1 MLTTRCGS
9 FLPTEPNANVDV
21 GLLIGLNR
29 RVVVTFLEDIEIKA
43 TLHVLVIDADKVV
56 SGLRLLFNDYRLLK
70 HLPTLQIGRSRSKY
84 FGVLLLQLETATI

>member
-1 MLTTRCGS
+1 MRDWLKLDGLVLTTRCGS
-9 FLPTEPNANVDV
+9 FLPTEPNFNANVGV

-29 RVVVTFLEDIEIKA
+29 RVVVTFLEDIKIKA

-70 HLPTLQIGRSRSKY
+70 HLPTL
-84 FGVLLLQLETATI
+84 